1 MLVALITDVH
11 YRMSPALIRVLAK
24 AGVKIYTCEKESYTS
39 LPGARSK
46 YVAKH
51 FPLPEENYAEALYR
65 LAEELGKQE
74 HCKPALLPV
83 GAATLQ
89 LLSRRLERFSA
100 VAGLCVA
107 EPEAIDLLNSKRQLH
122 RLAASLS
129 VAVPAEYELETLSL
143 PCVVKPTCG
152 EKLGLSAAERYRI
165 CRTREEAEAAY
176 RRFEQLSGEA
186 PVVQEYLPGGGSGC
200 SVVAEKGKILAYVGH
215 RRLREYPVT
224 GGPSSCCISIEPPV
238 AEAEKLVAATKFSGL
253 AMFEFKEGAD
263 GKPRLLECNPR
274 IWGSFP
280 LTEAAE
286 SSLPLAWFTAAWNNG
301 NPADVVPLPENS
313 CKIGRKMQFFP
324 SDLMAGLDYL
334 KKKQPKKFFC
344 ALGDLLNPA
353 VRDGLFRMRDAAPS
367 FAYYKGLLKRGGK
380 E

>member
-1 MLVALITDVH
+1 MVALITDVH

-24 AGVKIYTCEKESYTS
+24 AGVKIYTCEKNTYSS

-46 YVAKH
+46 YVAEH
-51 FPLPEENYAEALYR
+51 FPLPEENYAEALYA
-65 LAEELGKQE
+65 LAEKVGKK
-74 HCKPALLPV
+74 HGCKPALLPV

-89 LLSRRLERFSA
+89 MLAAEKKRFSA

-107 EPEAIDLLNSKRQLH
+107 DPEAIDLLNSKRQLH

-129 VAVPAEYELETLSL
+129 VAVPAEYELESLSL
-143 PCVVKPTCG
+143 PCVVKPVCG
-152 EKLGLSAAERYRI
+152 ERLGLSAAERYRI

-200 SVVAEKGKILAYVGH
+200 SVAAEDGKILAYVGH
-215 RRLREYPVT
+215 RRIREYPVT

-238 AEAEKLVAATKFSGL
+238 AEAKKLVAAAKFSGL

-263 GKPRLLECNPR
+263 GLPRLLECNPR

-286 SSLPLAWFTAAWNNG
+286 STLPLAWVTAAWNNG
-301 NPADVVPLPENS
+301 NPEDAVALPENS
-313 CKIGRKMQFFP
+313 YKTGKKMQFFP
-324 SDLMAGLDYL
+324 SDLMAGVGYL
-334 KKKQPKKFFC
+334 KNKQPKKLFC

-353 VRDGLFRMRDAAPS
+353 VRDGLFRIWDAAPA